1 MALSVVG
8 RSSVPAPQALSV
20 NETMPAI
27 NARRVFI
34 DWVRAINGHY
44 LAIYKGALAR
54 TFNLAARNYP
64 IWSEGLRLVQN
75 LHFSLVRCVAATV
88 YRGLMRASRLFN
100 HIKRCTNDTLQY
112 ALEILS

>member
-1 MALSVVG
+1 MVLAVFG
-8 RSSVPAPQALSV
+8 RFSVPAPQALRV

-64 IWSEGLRLVQN
+64 IWSEGLPLVQN
-75 LHFSLVRCVAATV
+75 VHFSLVGCPAATV
-88 YRGLMRASRLFN
+88 YGGLMRSSRLFN
-100 HIKRCTNDTLQY
+100 NIKRCTNDTFQY
-112 ALEILS
+112 ALEFLS